1 MATIRDVAKLAG
13 VSTATVSHVLNNS
26 RPVMQDTR
34 QSVLDAIARL
44 NYRPSAIARS
54 LTTSVTRT
62 VGVLVADIT
71 NPFFAALVRG
81 IEDRLSAREYNLIV
95 CNTDE
100 QSEKEA
106 QYLELLLTRRV
117 DGVIVAPTGA
127 PQPLFSEFVEQKIPL
142 VFIDR
147 LPPEKHGTC
156 ITADNA
162 AAAYCATEYLVELGH
177 RRIGI
182 LARNPSLSTVIGRL
196 SGYRQALSGHQI
208 PTDESLI
215 AITDQN
221 VNAAFAGA
229 QRLLTMPDRPSAI
242 IATNL
247 NMMLGLLHALQAQD
261 LTCPRDLSII
271 CFDDHPWAPFF
282 TPPLTVI
289 RQPVP
294 KMCEAAVETLL
305 TTIEN
310 GRGKRDLSNPATLAD
325 IVIKAELVKRASCQ
339 PMASQRVNQ

>member
-1 MATIRDVAKLAG
+1 MATIRDVADLAG

-26 RPVMQDTR
+26 RPVMPHTR
-34 QSVLDAIARL
+34 QLVLAAIARL

-71 NPFFAALVRG
+71 NPFFAALLRG
-81 IEDRLSAREYNLIV
+81 IEDRMSARGYNLVV

-100 QSEKEA
+100 QSEKETR
-106 QYLELLLTRRV
+106 YLELLLTRRV
-117 DGVIVAPTGA
+117 DGVIVAPTGM
-127 PQPLFSEFVEQKIPL
+127 PQPLFRELVQQKVPL

-147 LPPEKHGTC
+147 FPPERLGTT

-162 AAAYCATEYLVELGH
+162 GAAYSATEYLVQLGH

-196 SGYRQALSGHQI
+196 GGYRQALSDHRI

-215 AITDQN
+215 AITEQN
-221 VNAAFAGA
+221 VDAAFAGA
-229 QRLLTMPDRPSAI
+229 RRLLKLPDRPSAI

-247 NMMLGLLHALQAQD
+247 NMMLGLLHALQAEN
-261 LTCPRDLSII
+261 LTCPADLSII

-289 RQPVP
+289 RQPVSE
-294 KMCEAAVETLL
+294 MCDVAVETLL
-305 TTIEN
+305 GAVEHS
-310 GRGKRDLSNPATLAD
+310 RGKKEAHHPTTPSD
-325 IVIKAELVKRASCQ
+325 IVIKAELIKRASCRPLQ
-339 PMASQRVNQ
+339 P

>member
-127 PQPLFSEFVEQKIPL
+127 PQPLFSEFVERKIPL

-147 LPPEKHGTC
+147 LPPAKHGIC

-162 AAAYCATEYLVELGH
+162 AAAYSATEYLVELGH

-196 SGYRQALSGHQI
+196 SGYRQALSEHQI
-208 PTDESLI
+208 PADESLI

-229 QRLLTMPDRPSAI
+229 QHLLTMPDRPSAI

-247 NMMLGLLHALQAQD
+247 NMMLGLLHALQAQG

-289 RQPVP
+289 RQPVT
-294 KMCEAAVETLL
+294 KMCEAAVATLL

-310 GRGKRDLSNPATLAD
+310 GRGKKDLSNPTTLAD
-325 IVIKAELVKRASCQ
+325 IDIKAELVKRASCL
-339 PMASQRVNQ
+339 PMDKT